1 MNIGFVGLGAMG
13 AGMAGRLLGAG
24 HALTVYNRSADKA
37 AELVARGARRAR
49 TPAEA
54 AGGGVVFSMLTDDAA
69 VEGVCAGADG
79 IVAGLPEGGV
89 HVSCSTISVAA
100 GARLA
105 ALHAAAGRGFVVAT
119 VLGRPPAA
127 AAGALFVILAGAPAS
142 VAVVR
147 PALAAI
153 GRGVFEVGETP
164 ELANLVKLAA
174 NFLLFTT
181 IEQMAEV
188 FAITAKAGV
197 AREALFGF
205 LTGTMFS
212 APVHTIYGKLMLD
225 RAFDSKGTDV
235 KLALKDTGM
244 MLAAAE
250 GLAAPMPMASLVRD
264 KLLAC
269 AARGE
274 LAQDFAV
281 LGREA
286 ERGAGI
292 A

>member
-1 MNIGFVGLGAMG
+1 MG

-37 AELVARGARRAR
+37 AELVARGAVMAG
-49 TPAEA
+49 TPAA
-54 AGGGVVFSMLTDDAA
+54 AAACGVVFSMLTDDAA

-100 GARLA
+100 SARLTA
-105 ALHAAAGRGFVVAT
+105 AHEAAGRAFVVAT

-127 AAGALFVILAGAPAS
+127 AAGELFVILAGTPA
-142 VAVVR
+142 ATARVR
-147 PALAAI
+147 PALEAMSKS
-153 GRGVFEVGETP
+153 VFAVGEKP

-188 FAITAKAGV
+188 FAITGKAGV
-197 AREALFGF
+197 DRGALFAF
-205 LTGTMFS
+205 LTGSMFS
-212 APVHTIYGKLMLD
+212 APVHKNYGKLMLE

-235 KLALKDTGM
+235 RLALKDTGM

-274 LAQDFAV
+274 LEQDFAV

-286 ERGAGI
+286 ERGAGL